1 MQQFG
6 FLTSVPQ
13 SALLPGIALNGS
25 FRFRRGQAEF
35 LARLAKAFSAGERNC
50 LGVFV
55 PGYGK
60 TITALSSF
68 LVARSLSIAQKLVIF
83 VPRGNLRDQYADPQ
97 ELALLMRSLGAPPL
111 TFCVAD
117 SEKKFLQHL
126 STDVIVTT
134 YQYASGR
141 GGSDA
146 LRQFCS
152 RARCMF
158 VFDEVHHLSLDGT
171 WATKIKQF
179 PFSCSVALSGTP
191 MRSDNK
197 SIFGVPLEVRE
208 DEGGKLTQF
217 YKPLHEVLLRDA
229 HAEGGILKRVQAH
242 VIDYAVKL
250 KNTETG
256 AIVEITLSK
265 LAEAQQNGAEI
276 DAFLTR
282 KKLRFHDVYL
292 DSLLTPAFERFTEK
306 RAEFAAHK
314 TGEKQH
320 QMLIIA
326 MSNLHAAAILDFV
339 QKQFPTYRSARI
351 GQDVG
356 ETERAAL
363 LREYRAGTID
373 VMVQVDMIGEGTDI
387 KPISVI
393 VKADLVRALSKTMQ
407 QLFRG
412 MRYYAP
418 FGSEGNVCDVY
429 TSNDSE
435 VVQILEWLTSEEQI
449 GVSLAEGT
457 HGGGKSRVK
466 VPLGQE
472 EWELVSVEQHE
483 TESHGLELHNG
494 ALQHIPLD
502 IKRGRG
508 RPRTRPET
516 MFMVNNER
524 EAVEQAVEQAA
535 RERELRQECSE
546 LTMKL
551 TKVLP
556 RESLNGHSSAFMLVH
571 TASVQRFGK
580 PPEQMT
586 TQELL
591 HKREWLRRCIK
602 ERQVG

>member
-1 MQQFG
+1 MQQPHHSYS
-6 FLTSVPQ
+6 TH
-13 SALLPGIALNGS
+13 LPGITLSGNFH
-25 FRFRRGQAEF
+25 FRKGQAEF
-35 LARLAKAFSAGERNC
+35 LRRLATSLVAGERNC

-68 LVARSLSIAQKLVIF
+68 LVARALPVAQRLVIF
-83 VPRGNLRDQYADPQ
+83 VPRGNLRDQYADPK
-97 ELALLMRSLGAPPL
+97 ELAALMRNLGAPPL

-126 STDVIVTT
+126 GTDVIITT

-141 GGSDA
+141 GGNDA
-146 LRQFCS
+146 LKQFCS

-158 VFDEVHHLSLDGT
+158 VFDEVHHLSLGGT
-171 WATKIKQF
+171 WAEKIKQF
-179 PFSCSVALSGTP
+179 PFACSVALSGTP

-197 SIFGVPLEVRE
+197 SIFGIPLEISE
-208 DEGGKLTQF
+208 DETGKLTQF

-256 AIVEITLSK
+256 AVVELTLSE
-265 LAEAQQNGAEI
+265 LAEKAESNAPADI
-276 DAFLTR
+276 DSFLTR
-282 KKLRFHDVYL
+282 KKLRFHEVYL
-292 DSLLTPAFERFTEK
+292 QALLVPAFERFADK
-306 RAEFAAHK
+306 RAEKPDKARVSSK
-314 TGEKQH
+314 H

-326 MSNLHAAAILDFV
+326 MSNLHAASILEFV
-339 QKQFPTYRSARI
+339 QTNFPHVRSARI
-351 GQDVG
+351 GQDIP
-356 ETERAAL
+356 EADRARL
-363 LREYRAGTID
+363 LKEYREGVID

-393 VKADLVRALSKTMQ
+393 VKADLVRAWSKTLQ

-418 FGSEGNVCDVY
+418 FGAKGNICDVY
-429 TSNDSE
+429 TSNDAE
-435 VVQILEWLTSEEQI
+435 VVRILDWLTSEEQI
-449 GVSLAEGT
+449 GVTLPKHSSA
-457 HGGGKSRVK
+457 GGKKSRV
-466 VPLGQE
+466 VEALPHE
-472 EWELVSVEQHE
+472 EWELLAVEHHE
-483 TESHGLELHNG
+483 TASHTLELHNG
-494 ALQHIPLD
+494 TLQHIELET
-502 IKRGRG
+502 KRGRG

-516 MFMVNNER
+516 MFVVNSDR
-524 EAVEQAVEQAA
+524 SAVEMAVTQAA

-551 TKVLP
+551 TKTLP
-556 RESLNGHSSAFMLVH
+556 NTAWNGHSSAFMLVH
-571 TASVQRFGK
+571 TESMQRFSK
-580 PPEQMT
+580 SPEVMN

-591 HKREWLRRCIK
+591 AKRDWLRLCIK
-602 ERQVG
+602 EKKIA

>member
-1 MQQFG
+1 MQH
-6 FLTSVPQ
+6 TSYSY
-13 SALLPGIALNGS
+13 SALPGITISGN
-25 FRFRRGQAEF
+25 FRFRQGQAEF
-35 LARLAKAFSAGERNC
+35 LRRFATSLIAGERNC

-68 LVARSLSIAQKLVIF
+68 LVARALSVAQKLVIF
-83 VPRGNLRDQYADPQ
+83 VPRGNLRDQYADPR
-97 ELALLMRSLGAPPL
+97 ELADLMRNLGAPPL

-126 STDVIVTT
+126 GTDVIITT

-141 GGSDA
+141 GGNDA
-146 LRQFCS
+146 LQQFCR

-158 VFDEVHHLSLDGT
+158 VFDEVHHLSLGGT
-171 WATKIKQF
+171 WAEKIKQF

-197 SIFGVPLEVRE
+197 SIFGIPLEIAE
-208 DEGGKLTQF
+208 DESGKLTQF

-256 AIVEITLSK
+256 AILELTLSE
-265 LAEAQQNGAEI
+265 LAEKAESSTPTDI
-276 DAFLTR
+276 DSFLTR
-282 KKLRFHDVYL
+282 KKLRFHEVYL
-292 DSLLTPAFERFTEK
+292 QSLLVPAFECFAEK
-306 RAEFAAHK
+306 RSRLESQHTSPK
-314 TGEKQH
+314 RQH

-326 MSNLHAAAILDFV
+326 MSNLHAASILEYV
-339 QKQFPTYRSARI
+339 QANFPHVRSARI
-351 GQDVG
+351 GQDIP
-356 ETERAAL
+356 EADRARL
-363 LREYRAGTID
+363 LKEYRSGEID

-393 VKADLVRALSKTMQ
+393 VKADLVRAWSKTLQ

-418 FGSEGNVCDVY
+418 FGVEANVCDVY
-429 TSNDSE
+429 TSNDAE
-435 VVQILEWLTSEEQI
+435 VVRILEWLTSEEQI
-449 GVSLAEGT
+449 GVTLSNHS
-457 HGGGKSRVK
+457 HGGKKSRTQQ
-466 VPLGQE
+466 PSQHP
-472 EWELVSVEQHE
+472 EWELLTVEHHDIA
-483 TESHGLELHNG
+483 SHTLELHNG
-494 ALQHIPLD
+494 ALHHIELD
-502 IKRGRG
+502 TKRGRG

-516 MFMVNNER
+516 MFVVNSDR
-524 EAVEQAVEQAA
+524 SAVEMAVNQAA

-551 TKVLP
+551 TRILP
-556 RESLNGHSSAFMLVH
+556 KESWNGHSSAFMLVH
-571 TASVQRFGK
+571 TESMRRFSK
-580 PPEQMT
+580 SPEQMNCA
-586 TQELL
+586 ELL
-591 HKREWLRRCIK
+591 QKRDWLKACAK
-602 ERQVG
+602 EKRVL